1 MRRSRKK
8 RSQLSVSL
16 FPFLAV
22 LICTLG
28 VLIVMLVMAVKSAD
42 VQAEKT
48 QADDDQQNLEKINQ
62 LQDAID
68 FRELQI
74 EGLTISRPDIVMRLN
89 ESRANRS
96 YLEDEIRKLKRE
108 FQRVGEELLELD
120 QAPEVSLNV
129 ISEFSQS
136 EADAEIRELEVEI
149 VSAEEKL
156 KDKRESLKQSGPSK
170 YVIVPHKGGGGT
182 FRRPIYLECT
192 AAGITLQPSG
202 ILLETNEFASPLEPG
217 NMLDSALLSIRE
229 YWQRYDLAG
238 KYGSPYPLIVVRPDG
253 AETFVLARRAMKSWD
268 DEFGYE
274 LVESDKSLD
283 FGDKDPQLDVE
294 VKDAIE
300 EARHR
305 QRLRLA
311 ALAVRQNQVARF
323 NAPVSRPGL
332 TASHSMG
339 GFVSS
344 PTNAASSGSS
354 WASEREQGNAMVGSG
369 TSLDHFRNRSD
380 RMASNRSAEEASD
393 ADDRSFASQKSDS
406 DFQPDESNQFNASP
420 NQSGTQSSVAAQ
432 GGEQAGNSKVGN
444 PYAEQSLAKQRGTN
458 WALPTQTPGA
468 TGYLRPIRVI
478 CTSDY
483 LDVVSNSGSS
493 KRIPLSL
500 QTQQSVDP
508 LIEEI
513 WKQIESWG
521 ISGANSFWKP
531 QLRFTIQDGGRQR
544 YAELRGL
551 LDQSGLVIEELRR

>member
-1 MRRSRKK
+1 
-8 RSQLSVSL
+8 
-16 FPFLAV
+16 
-22 LICTLG
+22 
-28 VLIVMLVMAVKSAD
+28 
-42 VQAEKT
+42 
-48 QADDDQQNLEKINQ
+48 
-62 LQDAID
+62 
-68 FRELQI
+68 
-74 EGLTISRPDIVMRLN
+74 
-89 ESRANRS
+89 
-96 YLEDEIRKLKRE
+96 
-108 FQRVGEELLELD
+108 
-120 QAPEVSLNV
+120 
-129 ISEFSQS
+129 
-136 EADAEIRELEVEI
+136 
-149 VSAEEKL
+149 
-156 KDKRESLKQSGPSK
+156 
-170 YVIVPHKGGGGT
+170 
-182 FRRPIYLECT
+182 
-192 AAGITLQPSG
+192 
-202 ILLETNEFASPLEPG
+202 
-217 NMLDSALLSIRE
+217 
-229 YWQRYDLAG
+229 
-238 KYGSPYPLIVVRPDG
+238 LIVVRPDG

-283 FGDKDPQLDVE
+283 FGAKDPQLDVE

-311 ALAVRQNQVARF
+311 ALAVRQNQEARF

-339 GFVSS
+339 GFISS

-354 WASEREQGNAMVGSG
+354 LASEGEQGDAMVGSG

-380 RMASNRSAEEASD
+380 RMARNRSSEEASD

-420 NQSGTQSSVAAQ
+420 NQSDTQSSVAAQ
-432 GGEQAGNSKVGN
+432 GGGQPGNSKVGN